1 MTVRAR
7 ALTDEDRDW
16 VREVATELWG
26 AQVVVAHDEVLEPAT
41 LDGFVAEDGDER
53 VGLLTYRA
61 EGDACEVVTI
71 DAFEPRRGIG
81 TVLMDA
87 VRSLGH
93 GRIWLITTNDNVP
106 AQRFYEHLGFRL
118 VAVHEGRIERSREL
132 KPEIPRFGVNG
143 VPIRD
148 ELEYELRRD

>member
-1 MTVRAR
+1 M
-7 ALTDEDRDW
+7 DEDRDW
-16 VREVATELWG
+16 VREMATELWG
-26 AQVVVAHDEVLEPAT
+26 AQVVVAHEEVLEPAT
-41 LDGFVAEDGDER
+41 LDGFVAEDDDER

-61 EGDACEVVTI
+61 DGDACEVVTI

-118 VAVHEGRIERSREL
+118 VAVHEGRIERSRRL
-132 KPEIPRFGVNG
+132 KPEIPRFGLDG
-143 VPIRD
+143 VPIQH
-148 ELEYELRRD
+148 ELEYEFRRD